1 MNTSLPK
8 RLMNCNKIDPETLIH
23 PEEIHIPK
31 DTKCILRKAKKFLP
45 RDGEV
50 WITAAD
56 KKGNVT
62 IHILQ
67 EGRKRG
73 KTITCSAK
81 HCKAILL
88 KYSNSLL
95 VEAKFRQ
102 SFEGSLLKQDGG
114 SK

>member
-1 MNTSLPK
+1 MNANLPK
-8 RLMNCNKIDPETLIH
+8 RLMNCNKVAQEKDEPSQ
-23 PEEIHIPK
+23 EEIHIPK

-95 VEAKFRQ
+95 VEAKFR
-102 SFEGSLLKQDGG
+102 
-114 SK
+114 